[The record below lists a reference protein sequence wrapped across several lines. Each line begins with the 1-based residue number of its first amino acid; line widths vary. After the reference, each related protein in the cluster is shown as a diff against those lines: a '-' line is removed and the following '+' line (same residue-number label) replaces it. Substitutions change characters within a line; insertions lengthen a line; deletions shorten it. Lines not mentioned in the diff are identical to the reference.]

1 MSDHDH
7 SDDTDV
13 KLRQKSVSDKVKGKV
28 NEVVGKGRA
37 KLGDL
42 TDNGSEHI
50 KGRIQQG
57 KGKLQQKK
65 GDVEERISDD
75 LSVARDRKLTEDEDE

>member
-1 MSDHDH
+1 MSKHDR
-7 SDDTDV
+7 SDDVDV

-42 TDNGSEHI
+42 TDNGSEHM
-50 KGRIQQG
+50 KGLIQQG

-65 GDVEERISDD
+65 GEIEGKVSDD
-75 LSVARDRKLTEDEDE
+75 LSVSRDRQDEDDL